1 MRPGDPNDPLL
12 RQVLP
17 VAAEREV
24 REGFLLDPV
33 GDGAAALQPGL
44 LQKYAGRV
52 LMVVTGACAIHCR
65 YCFRRNYP
73 YATGAATPRSWED
86 ALARMRPDATIE
98 EVILSGGDPLTL
110 DDSLLRDLVERLEAI
125 PHLQRLRIHTRLG
138 IVLPSRIT
146 TELVELLS
154 RTRLQVIV
162 VHHAN
167 HAQEIDSMVEGAVSR
182 LQQAGCL
189 QLNQAVLLRGVNDT
203 VADQRTLCE
212 RLVSTGVLP
221 YYLHQLDRVAG
232 GAHFETME
240 ALGVQIVAGLRERL
254 PGYMVP
260 RLVREVAG
268 APHKVV
274 LA

>member
-1 MRPGDPNDPLL
+1 MRPGDPSDPLL

-17 VAAEREV
+17 VAAEEEV
-24 REGFLLDPV
+24 SPGFLADPV
-33 GDGAAALQPGL
+33 GDAAASLQPGL

-73 YATGAATPRSWED
+73 YATGAATPRSWD
-86 ALARMRPDATIE
+86 TALACIESDTSLE

-110 DDSLLRDLVERLEAI
+110 DDTLLEDLIERLEAI
-125 PHLQRLRIHTRLG
+125 SHLRRLRLHTRLG

-146 TELVELLS
+146 SELASLLS
-154 RTRLQVIV
+154 RTRLKVVV
-162 VHHAN
+162 VHHSN
-167 HAQEIDSMVEGAVSR
+167 HAQEIDANVESAVNQ

-189 QLNQAVLLRGVNDT
+189 QLNQSVLLRGVNDT
-203 VADQRTLCE
+203 LGDQQELCE
-212 RLVSTGVLP
+212 RLITCGVLP

-232 GAHFETME
+232 AAHFETAE
-240 ALGVQIVAGLRERL
+240 SVGIEIVAGLRARL

-274 LA
+274 LV